1 MSQFDVFVQDSF
13 YKTIS
18 AKNTG
23 EVLAIVARDIKGGL
37 VPGFDSTKDQNLRVV
52 LKQPEDAFGNMDKNG
67 DGSISRDE
75 FNS

>member
-23 EVLAIVARDIKGGL
+23 EVLSIVARDVKQGL
-37 VPGFDSTKDQNLRVV
+37 VANFDSSKNQNIKIV
-52 LKQPEDAFGNMDKNG
+52 LKQPEDAFGNMDSNG
-67 DGSISRDE
+67 DGSISREE